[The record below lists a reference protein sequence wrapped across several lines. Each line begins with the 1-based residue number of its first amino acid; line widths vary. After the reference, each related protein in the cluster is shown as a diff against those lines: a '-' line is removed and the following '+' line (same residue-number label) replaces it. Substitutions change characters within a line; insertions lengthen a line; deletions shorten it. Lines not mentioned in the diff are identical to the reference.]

1 MYIRTAFAAAGAALL
16 LALTGCG
23 SGTEDVSVT
32 KSDAKPEPT
41 PTTPSSTPEAD
52 SQTTFTI
59 GETADIDDEPNNIS
73 YSATVIAYSQ
83 PVKGP
88 QAPSEDLGG
97 DVWATAEVKV
107 CNVEGDTFTVSQFPW
122 SLAYEDGTRVEVSG
136 LNGGDLPKPEFPTN
150 DVSVKPDRC
159 VRGKIPFPVQSDI
172 KPQYIVY
179 APDALGEPLEWTVP
193 VP

>member
-1 MYIRTAFAAAGAALL
+1 MRNRIAFAAVVSAAFL

-23 SGTEDVSVT
+23 GDTEKVNVT

-41 PTTPSSTPEAD
+41 PTPTPEAD
-52 SQTTFTI
+52 SRTTFAI
-59 GETADIDDEPNNIS
+59 GETADIDDEPNDIS
-73 YSATVIAYSQ
+73 FSATVIAYSQ

-88 QAPSEDLGG
+88 QAPTEDLGG

-107 CNVEGDTFTVSQFPW
+107 CNVEGETFTVSQFPW
-122 SLAYEDGTRVEVSG
+122 SLAYGDGTRVEVSG

-159 VRGKIPFPVQSDI
+159 VRGKIPFPVRSDAR
-172 KPQYIVY
+172 PQYIVY
-179 APDALGEPLEWTVP
+179 APDALDEPLEWTVP
-193 VP
+193 AP